1 MVSGKNVLLTPYWLA
16 TFSLNLDF
24 DLFVST
30 RKYVSPD
37 FWRKLFKLFS
47 FNIYSLTSRLR
58 AYKSQ
63 FSLNFENLRNTYMY
77 LFLDT
82 NIMSL
87 KQKKTKQKLRKN
99 FQIWSLYLRTPITII
114 YRAKCKIIRQIYL
127 YQTKQCALTRL
138 FSFNYHLVLF

>member
-1 MVSGKNVLLTPYWLA
+1 MHSSLGNIFLKVVVSGKNALFTPYWLA
-16 TFSLNLDF
+16 TFFLLNLDF
-24 DLFVST
+24 DLFLST

-63 FSLNFENLRNTYMY
+63 FSLNFENLRNTYMC

-82 NIMSL
+82 SIMSL

-99 FQIWSLYLRTPITII
+99 FQTWSLCLRTPITII
-114 YRAKCKIIRQIYL
+114 HRAKHKTIRHIYL
-127 YQTKQCALTRL
+127 
-138 FSFNYHLVLF
+138 SH

>member
-1 MVSGKNVLLTPYWLA
+1 MHSSLGNLSLKVVVSGKNVLLTPYWLA

-87 KQKKTKQKLRKN
+87 KQKKTKQKLGKN

-114 YRAKCKIIRQIYL
+114 YRTKHKIIRHIYL
-127 YQTKQCALTRL
+127 
-138 FSFNYHLVLF
+138 SN

>member
-1 MVSGKNVLLTPYWLA
+1 MHCSHHTDLLL
-16 TFSLNLDF
+16 FSLNIDF
-24 DLFVST
+24 DLFVIT

-99 FQIWSLYLRTPITII
+99 FQIWSLCLRTPSTIT
-114 YRAKCKIIRQIYL
+114 YTAKHKIITHIYYTYIYQI
-127 YQTKQCALTRL
+127 KQCVLTCP
-138 FSFNYHLVLF
+138 FSFN